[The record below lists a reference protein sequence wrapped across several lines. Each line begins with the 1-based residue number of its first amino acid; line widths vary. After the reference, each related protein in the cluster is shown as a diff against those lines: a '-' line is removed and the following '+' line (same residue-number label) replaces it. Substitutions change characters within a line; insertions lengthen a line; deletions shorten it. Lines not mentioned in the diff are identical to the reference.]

1 MFFSPL
7 ELHTWLL
14 SPNLMLL
21 FIHGLK
27 KRLLLLIYFRA
38 KILFL
43 TISSKESNPNFMQN
57 LIKNKLSFAIFN
69 NGEIQ
74 TSDAYNLDNF
84 RLFNLL

>member
-27 KRLLLLIYFRA
+27 KKA
-38 KILFL
+38 
-43 TISSKESNPNFMQN
+43 
-57 LIKNKLSFAIFN
+57 AAVDIFSC
-69 NGEIQ
+69 EDSIP
-74 TSDAYNLDNF
+74 DNF
-84 RLFNLL
+84 IERIQSEFHAESHKKQIVIRYI